1 MNTRLVLALMVAGL
15 LMSCQQPQ
23 QQSEPPTEQ
32 GAAIKKGMIKV
43 TILYPSSD
51 TSRFDMDYYATKHMP
66 MVARLFGDS
75 LKTLGIDK
83 GIAGGAP
90 DAPLPYMAIGYLY
103 FDKLS
108 AYQNSIAPHVDEIR
122 SDIQNYTNIRPVIL
136 ISEVIE

>member
-23 QQSEPPTEQ
+23 QQSEPPAEQ

-66 MVARLFGDS
+66 MVARLLGDS

>member
-15 LMSCQQPQ
+15 LTSCQQPQ
-23 QQSEPPTEQ
+23 QQSEPPAEQ

-51 TSRFDMDYYATKHMP
+51 TSRFDMDYYENKHMP
-66 MVARLFGDS
+66 MVARLLGDS

-122 SDIQNYTNIRPVIL
+122 SDIQNYTNIQPVIL
-136 ISEVIE
+136 VSEVVE

>member
-1 MNTRLVLALMVAGL
+1 MNTRLFLALMVAGL

-23 QQSEPPTEQ
+23 QQSEPPAEQ

-51 TSRFDMDYYATKHMP
+51 TSRFDMDYYANKHMP
-66 MVARLFGDS
+66 MVARLLGDS

-108 AYQNSIAPHVDEIR
+108 AYQIR
-122 SDIQNYTNIRPVIL
+122 LRLMSMR
-136 ISEVIE
+136 